1 MVQNRDIGT
10 RYLYCN
16 AMYCSGKEG
25 DIGDI
30 KENFDVN
37 LRAVTDESVYPCFIH
52 LLSSHISVIN
62 IFRGFRSA
70 GCQNLRF
77 PIEFS
82 RYRYNSQCCS

>member
-1 MVQNRDIGT
+1 
-10 RYLYCN
+10 
-16 AMYCSGKEG
+16 MYCSGKEG

-37 LRAVTDESVYPCFIH
+37 LRAVTDESVYL
-52 LLSSHISVIN
+52 LLSLQITVIN
-62 IFRGFRSA
+62 IFRGFRST

-82 RYRYNSQCCS
+82 RYRYNSAAANTKPYSL